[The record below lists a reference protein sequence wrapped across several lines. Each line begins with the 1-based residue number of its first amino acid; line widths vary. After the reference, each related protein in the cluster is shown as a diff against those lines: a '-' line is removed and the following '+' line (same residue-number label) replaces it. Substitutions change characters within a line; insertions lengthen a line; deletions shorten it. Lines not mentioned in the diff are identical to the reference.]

1 MNRSIIAALLMLGFV
16 MSGTAPGVSE
26 GAEVR
31 LRTTIEVEGAS
42 VRLAEVAQILDT
54 SQAKKRRLERLFLA
68 STPPDGEDFRLS
80 RAVVVSAIRD
90 AGISDVAVTGAVQVL
105 VRRPARVLKRE
116 RIESAVRRYLAK
128 RLESRQGDVEVN
140 AINIPKQNILF
151 PRNKA
156 VRLVVKAPA
165 NTRFLGRTPLVLSVM
180 QGSAEIR
187 RIWISADIS
196 VFTRVPVAAVPI
208 RAKQRLSSAQFEMR
222 RQDLA
227 SLPNNVVT
235 SPEALEGAHALR
247 PLSPGEVIRKSD
259 VRLPY
264 LVKQGHL
271 VRLYA
276 RRGNLVITAIGKALD
291 AGRKGELV
299 RVINI
304 DTNKPVQGRVI
315 EESSVEVLF

>member
-1 MNRSIIAALLMLGFV
+1 MYRLFVASSLVLCFV
-16 MSGTAPGVSE
+16 MPGAVSGATKS
-26 GAEVR
+26 AEVR
-31 LRTTIEVEGAS
+31 LRTTSEVEGTS
-42 VRLAEVAQILDT
+42 VRLAEVAQVSAASHT
-54 SQAKKRRLERLFLA
+54 KKRRLERLFLA
-68 STPPDGEDFRLS
+68 STPPDGESFRLS
-80 RAVVVSAIRD
+80 REFVASAIRNE
-90 AGISDVAVTGAVQVL
+90 GIKDVAVTGAGQVF
-105 VRRPARVLKRE
+105 VRRPRQVLKRE
-116 RIESAVRRYLAK
+116 RIESAVRRYLAR

-140 AINIPKQNILF
+140 AINIPKQKFLISK
-151 PRNKA
+151 NKA

-180 QGSAEIR
+180 QGSSEIR

-196 VFTRVPVAAVPI
+196 VFTRVPVAVVPI

-299 RVINI
+299 RVVNI

-315 EESSVEVLF
+315 EQSSVEVLF